1 MTDAAPHTDPG
12 AAEPMT
18 DVARLVLKVQ
28 EAWASPDQPAAILE
42 ATGDALQ
49 EAVGHRLYTVTCLLA
64 GGHEVERVH
73 STRPDV
79 YAVGGRK
86 PVLPNAYT
94 ERVRREKK
102 PFLARTPAG
111 FAPLFPDHA
120 TITDMGLGSVMNL
133 PLVFGGEVLGTV
145 NLLDREGA
153 YDERHVEP
161 ALTIARQILPAL
173 LNLDRRFAGAQDR

>member
-1 MTDAAPHTDPG
+1 MTEPARHGQSGGEAPPADI
-12 AAEPMT
+12 
-18 DVARLVLKVQ
+18 ARLALAVQ
-28 EAWASPDQPAAILE
+28 EAWALPDQPGAVLE
-42 ATGDALQ
+42 AAGRALA

-64 GGHEVERVH
+64 GGREVERVH

-79 YAVGGRK
+79 YPVGGRK

-102 PFLARTPAG
+102 PFLAKSPAG

-161 ALTIARQILPAL
+161 ALTIARQIVPAL
-173 LNLDRRFAGAQDR
+173 LNLDRRFGNAQDR